1 MYTNV
6 WALNWKIG
14 DKIGNLE
21 ALYRSQSQSQDDFEV
36 FTDNLEMTLEILA
49 QKNLFLI
56 TAIGDFNAKS
66 SNRYNK
72 DIATFEGYNW
82 QYNFTAWIKS
92 INYESTHML

>member
-1 MYTNV
+1 M
-6 WALNWKIG
+6 NWKIG
-14 DKIGNLE
+14 DKICNLE

-36 FTDNLEMTLEILA
+36 FTNNLEMTLEILT

-72 DIATFEGYNW
+72 DIATFEGYTVAPRST
-82 QYNFTAWIKS
+82 QPFILPRSIK
-92 INYESTHML
+92 

>member
-1 MYTNV
+1 M
-6 WALNWKIG
+6 NWKIG
-14 DKIGNLE
+14 DKICNLE

-49 QKNLFLI
+49 QKNIFLI

-72 DIATFEGYNW
+72 DIATFEGYTIDNITS
-82 QYNFTAWIKS
+82 QLELNQL
-92 INYESTHML
+92 INESTYTYAVKF